1 MLRWQLEVTFQEVRT
16 HLGVETQ
23 RQWSDLAITRTTPV
37 LLGLFFLDHPGRPLA
52 ARTPPHDPA

>member
-1 MLRWQLEVTFQEVRT
+1 MEVAFEEARA

-37 LLGLFFLDHPGRPLA
+37 LFGLFSLITCA
-52 ARTPPHDPA
+52 ATQFHRKEELTPKGSS